1 MVSVRR
7 GVNGDTK
14 MEGRYRHQRH
24 PAVNHNRVRPE
35 GEPMR
40 GQPPTKVFLGAFPV
54 EACSTAGLH
63 RWSISHYPTP
73 NVTLAGDI
81 ESHLAHSG
89 AVSCVE
95 HEAEREA
102 IKATGEVRAACWA
115 QARPTADHVF

>member
-1 MVSVRR
+1 
-7 GVNGDTK
+7 
-14 MEGRYRHQRH
+14 
-24 PAVNHNRVRPE
+24 
-35 GEPMR
+35 MR

-73 NVTLAGDI
+73 NVTLAGGI

-115 QARPTADHVF
+115 QADRPRTWDKSRISLNYLRRGPFSTKTGD